1 MRTNENIFYLRN
13 PFFRIVLDCAAVFWS
28 QNLIFSSLLSK
39 KKREPIQYSFIEPS
53 VQLVGGFHCFPTH
66 PVQYKWFQQF
76 SVDPPGWSG
85 CLMGSIVGHSGN
97 RLYPRRSRGS
107 TAVQCLFF
115 TWQLLSRDFIW
126 HWEMVIFSY
135 TFDST
140 TNV

>member
-39 KKREPIQYSFIEPS
+39 KKREQIQYSFIQPS
-53 VQLVGGFHCFPTH
+53 VQLVGGFHCFPTY